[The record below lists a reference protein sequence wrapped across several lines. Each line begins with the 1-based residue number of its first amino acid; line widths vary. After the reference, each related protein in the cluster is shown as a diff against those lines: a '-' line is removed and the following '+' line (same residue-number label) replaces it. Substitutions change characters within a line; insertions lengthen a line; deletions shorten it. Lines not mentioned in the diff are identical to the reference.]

1 MKLKQG
7 HSSLVIIIIIIIIVI
22 VVVINIT
29 QNHAKQVPLLYCTST
44 SICPFLPESLE
55 TVIVVLFLDTHAA
68 FLQVM
73 SKVC

>member
-1 MKLKQG
+1 MVT
-7 HSSLVIIIIIIIIVI
+7 LVIIIIIIVI

-29 QNHAKQVPLLYCTST
+29 QNHTKQVPMLYCTST

-55 TVIVVLFLDTHAA
+55 TVIVFLFLDTHAA